1 MGERKLING
10 KEDSKVK
17 EINGAH
23 YKYCPKCKK
32 YKPMTDE
39 FFHKNKNLSTG
50 YDSYC
55 KECKKLLRSE
65 YTRYKEIDSNGN
77 LYCLSCKTY
86 KPLSEFSK
94 TPGHNPKRGEYH
106 INCNDCMQ
114 LKSNPLK
121 SHISKII
128 YECNYTKSKYK
139 REYEVLINIED
150 ILNLYEEQ
158 NHRCALTGLELTYSK
173 DDTHTNLSIDRI
185 NPGKDYSID
194 NIRLVCKTVN
204 IMRNS
209 LSDEEFIKW
218 CNLVVLHNEND

>member
-10 KEDSKVK
+10 KEDLKVK
-17 EINGAH
+17 EINGVY

-106 INCNDCMQ
+106 VDCMQ

-121 SHISKII
+121 LHISKII
-128 YECNYTKSKYK
+128 YECNYIKSKYK
-139 REYEVLINIED
+139 RGYEVLI
-150 ILNLYEEQ
+150 
-158 NHRCALTGLELTYSK
+158 TYSK
-173 DDTHTNLSIDRI
+173 DDTYTNLSIDRI

-204 IMRNS
+204 KKMKHKLI
-209 LSDEEFIKW
+209 
-218 CNLVVLHNEND
+218 